1 MSSTLP
7 STTRKKVLALKA
19 DRLQKEIDL
28 LKTQEELANISDD
41 SLTIEPPSSSL
52 SSSLNP
58 FSPFAPT
65 LAPTEA
71 ETISEKLVASKIAK
85 STAENKMIQY
95 EADYVKAQASSGPGK
110 EDWMNAA
117 KSKYEKHRNL
127 SLIESSAIA
136 DCLKRL
142 GSLSAPSTALP
153 ATADN
158 STFLPINHKPI
169 YDGHSG

>member
-65 LAPTEA
+65 PAPTEA
-71 ETISEKLVASKIAK
+71 EIISEKLVASKIAK
-85 STAENKMIQY
+85 ATAENKMIQY
-95 EADYVKAQASSGPGK
+95 EADYVKAQAS
-110 EDWMNAA
+110 
-117 KSKYEKHRNL
+117 
-127 SLIESSAIA
+127 
-136 DCLKRL
+136 
-142 GSLSAPSTALP
+142 
-153 ATADN
+153 
-158 STFLPINHKPI
+158 
-169 YDGHSG
+169 